1 MYLWPFSDALIII
14 PYGGKKGKRKR
25 RHKKTDGLFP
35 AVLTKNRSFS

>member
-25 RHKKTDGLFP
+25 RQKKRPDFFRP
-35 AVLTKNRSFS
+35 F